1 MIRVAVNWDRLPC
14 LREHLV
20 DGLVHRLIECRHRL
34 RTDLAGLQVRYERGA
49 DGRAVRVDDRDA
61 CAEHRG
67 MSGSRR
73 EDGQSRS
80 EEEKL
85 HAVLR
90 VPLDDLRQDAE
101 WRVIHDDAAGLVLLL
116 LVVTARIERPDEV
129 LPAEPILSGRPV
141 GDGLV
146 DLLRRVAIVSRV
158 LCFELVQELLVL
170 VFAFFSFSGVTR
182 VEPLIQPAEIKA
194 EVAHVDPLDLIQ
206 VALQELR
213 DPARVH
219 GQLIM
224 RQGVSPA
231 LLCGQVVEADHFRLL
246 VAELPQRLIAPMP
259 FHDQIVLAPD
269 RDRVAVFKLLY
280 AFLYLLD
287 LFRRMRLRVLRIRR
301 QLVEPELDNH
311 HAFVPPIFR
320 GSSGGARRTRR
331 RR

>member
-1 MIRVAVNWDRLPC
+1 MVRVAVNRDRLPC

-20 DGLVHRLIECRHRL
+20 DGLVRRLIKCRHRL
-34 RTDLAGLQVRYERGA
+34 RTDLAWLQVRHERGV
-49 DGRAVRVDDRDA
+49 DSCAVRVDDRDA
-61 CAEHRG
+61 GAEHRS

-101 WRVIHDDAAGLVLLL
+101 GRVIHDDAAGLVLLL
-116 LVVTARIERPDEV
+116 LVVAARIERSDEV
-129 LPAEPILSGRPV
+129 LPAESVLSGHPV

-146 DLLRRVAIVSRV
+146 DLLRRVAVVGRV
-158 LCFELVQELLVL
+158 LCLELVQELLVL
-170 VFAFFSFSGVTR
+170 VFAFLCFSDVAG
-182 VEPLIQPAEIKA
+182 VEPFVQAVEA
-194 EVAHVDPLDLIQ
+194 EVPHVDAVDLIQ
-206 VALQELR
+206 VAFQELR

-224 RQGVSPA
+224 RQGVGPA
-231 LLCGQVVEADHFRLL
+231 LLRGQVIEADHFRLL
-246 VAELPQRLIAPMP
+246 VAELPQRLIAPVP

-269 RDRVAVFKLLY
+269 RDRVAVLKLLY

-287 LFRRMRLRVLRIRR
+287 LLRRVCLRVLRIRC
-301 QLVEPELDNH
+301 QLVEPELDDH
-311 HAFVPPIFR
+311 HVFVPPIFR
-320 GSSGGARRTRR
+320 GSSSGARRTRR